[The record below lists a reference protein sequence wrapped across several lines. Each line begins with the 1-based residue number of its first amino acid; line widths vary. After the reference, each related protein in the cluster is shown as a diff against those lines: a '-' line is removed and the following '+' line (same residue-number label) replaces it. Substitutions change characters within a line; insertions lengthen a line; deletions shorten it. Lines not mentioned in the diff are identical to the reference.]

1 MSVRTTRLPS
11 AHTALSECP
20 ETRQA
25 ARAVAA
31 ELASQSKVRPD
42 LLVVFGSFHHRALF
56 SDALDLLRS
65 ELHPA
70 HLLACTAEGVI
81 AGTREIEGHAGFCA
95 IALSLPGVVARPFSF
110 SLTDGPPSVWSDGFV
125 RERVSLPPDEGA
137 LPHRGILMLADP
149 FAMHPGHACA
159 AIEHAAGPQ
168 GARIFGGVA
177 SGASF
182 AGLNVL
188 AVDRK
193 VAHEGLVGL
202 SLFGDVEIDGV
213 VSQGCRP
220 VGPLFVVTKSRGPEI
235 LELGGR
241 RALTVAQ
248 EMVES
253 LDDRDRDL
261 LGAGLTIGIAI
272 DAAKPRLGRGD
283 FVIRPVM
290 TVDAA
295 TGALMVSETI
305 KPGTTI
311 QFQVRDAATAHD
323 DLALLVAAQQ
333 LHEPP
338 AAALLFSC
346 NRRGSRLFGR
356 PGHDPEFIAERL
368 ERPPLAGFQCAGE
381 IGPLGGRSRVHT
393 ETASLAL
400 FRAPRR
406 GPAIG

>member
-1 MSVRTTRLPS
+1 MAEELRARTR
-11 AHTALSECP
+11 C
-20 ETRQA
+20 
-25 ARAVAA
+25 
-31 ELASQSKVRPD
+31 RPD
-42 LLVVFGSFHHRALF
+42 LLVVFASFHHRALF

-65 ELHPA
+65 ELHPP

-81 AGTREIEGHAGFCA
+81 EGSREIERTAGMCA

-149 FAMHPGHACA
+149 FAVHTGHACA

-193 VAHEGLVGL
+193 ITNQGIVGL
-202 SLFGDVEIDGV
+202 SLFGDVEIEGV

-220 VGPLFVVTKSRGPEI
+220 VGPLLVVTRSRGHEI

-241 RALTVAQ
+241 PALEVAQRMAEELDEHERAL
-248 EMVES
+248 
-253 LDDRDRDL
+253 LCD
-261 LGAGLTIGIAI
+261 GLAVGIAI
-272 DAAKPRLGRGD
+272 DATKPRLGRGD
-283 FVIRPVM
+283 FVVRPVM
-290 TVDAA
+290 MVDASS
-295 TGALMVSETI
+295 GALTLSEPV
-305 KPGTTI
+305 KPGTTV

-323 DLALLVAAQQ
+323 DLALLLAAQR
-333 LHEPP
+333 LHDPP

-346 NRRGSRLFGR
+346 NRRGTRMFAA
-356 PGHDPEFIAERL
+356 PDHDARFVSERL
-368 ERPPLAGFQCAGE
+368 EHPPLAGFHCAGE
-381 IGPLGGRSRVHT
+381 IGPVGGRSRVHT

-400 FRAPRR
+400 FRAPHR
-406 GPAIG
+406 GPAIA